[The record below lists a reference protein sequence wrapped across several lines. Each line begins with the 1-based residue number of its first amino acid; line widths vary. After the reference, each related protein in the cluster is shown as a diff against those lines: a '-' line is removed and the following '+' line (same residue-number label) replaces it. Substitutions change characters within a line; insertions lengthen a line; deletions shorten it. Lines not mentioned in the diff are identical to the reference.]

1 MPPSASP
8 DPASSSADAASAPPG
23 PVSFDLPRAY
33 DPSFDPP
40 IPSEGTLLIEV
51 IEDVMFVRLQRP
63 DKLNALTLPMLDS
76 LISVARTVRRYPGV
90 RAVVIHG
97 EGEAFCAGLD
107 LGQALKDPVGIAR
120 RFVPRPWRGTNVFQE
135 ACWAWRRLPVPVVVA
150 VQGHCLG
157 AGVQLALGADFRVS
171 TPDARWSVREAH
183 WGLVPDMSGIHSLS
197 ELVGLDVAQ
206 ELTLSA
212 RVLTGAEAAD
222 LGLVTRV
229 ADDPMIGAMELL
241 APVLANDPKAV
252 AAGKRLLIGARTS
265 SARRTFAR
273 ERRAQLAL
281 LMRMDRNRV
290 PGR

>member
-1 MPPSASP
+1 MPPSAFP
-8 DPASSSADAASAPPG
+8 DPASASSEPPA
-23 PVSFDLPRAY
+23 FDLPRAY

-40 IPSEGTLLIEV
+40 IPSEGTLLIEM

-63 DKLNALTLPMLDS
+63 DKLNALTLPMLDRLVS
-76 LISVARTVRRYPGV
+76 TARTVRHHPSA

-107 LGQALKDPVGIAR
+107 LGRALRDPVGIAR

-150 VQGHCLG
+150 AQGHCLG
-157 AGVQLALGADFRVS
+157 AGLQLALGADFRVS

-183 WGLVPDMSGIHSLS
+183 WGLVPDMSGIRSLS

-212 RVLTGAEAAD
+212 RVFSGAEAAA

-229 ADDPMIGAMELL
+229 VDDPVIGAMELL
-241 APVLANDPKAV
+241 APILANDPKAV
-252 AAGKRLLIGARTS
+252 AAGKRLLMGARTS

-281 LMRMDRNRV
+281 LARMDRRRV